1 MTAVTGGDMMQTEWI
16 HAMGTTIRLSIRH
29 TSATALLTEATKRI
43 HDWEQRFSA
52 NRADSDLM
60 QINQQAGK
68 QPVQVESE
76 LFNLIEHGYHVTIS
90 SQLKMNILI
99 GPLVKLWRIG
109 FKDARQPSSSEIATA
124 LKRINPKDLQLNPQK
139 QTVYL
144 QQPGMEL
151 DLGAI
156 AKGYFADALK
166 TFFTSQG
173 VKTGMIDFGGNIVT
187 IGTPLQAKYW
197 HVGIQHP
204 FETRG
209 TPIETLRVADQAVVT
224 SGIYERCFTSGENV
238 YHHILD
244 AQTGYPVEN
253 DIASVTIVSDHAL
266 DGEIWTTICCF
277 GYAAQNI
284 ALLEQLD
291 GIEGVIVRKDGKVL
305 ATQKVNR
312 LPKN

>member
-1 MTAVTGGDMMQTEWI
+1 MMKTEWI
-16 HAMGTTIRLSIRH
+16 HAMGTTIRLSIVH
-29 TSATALLTEATKRI
+29 ASADVLLTEATKRI

-52 NRADSDLM
+52 NRSDSTLM

-68 QPVQVESE
+68 QPVQVDPE
-76 LFNLIEHGYHVTIS
+76 LYNLIEHGYHVSIS

-109 FKDARQPSSSEIATA
+109 FKDARQPSPSEITAA
-124 LKRINPKDLQLNPQK
+124 LKCINPLDMQLNPENH
-139 QTVYL
+139 TVFL
-144 QQPGMEL
+144 QHPGMEL

-166 TFFTSQG
+166 TYFVTQG
-173 VKTGMIDFGGNIVT
+173 VKHGIIDFGGNVVA
-187 IGTPLQAKYW
+187 IGTPLAAKYW

-204 FETRG
+204 FEMRG
-209 TPIETLRVADQAVVT
+209 TPIETLRVANQSVVT
-224 SGIYERCFTSGENV
+224 SGIYERCFTSGDKV

-277 GYAAQNI
+277 GYARQNI

-291 GIEGVIVRKDGKVL
+291 GIEGLIVRKDGKVL
-305 ATQKVNR
+305 TTQQLHR
-312 LPKN
+312 LS